1 MQEMGFEFELNEEMA
16 RKWEKFVDELVGQVL
31 EPIKRL
37 IGRIAK
43 IFDEY
48 GKSNTTKQS
57 ENLAID
63 VKEEKNS
70 TWRYKQNGIPYSAEL
85 SMHPE

>member
-1 MQEMGFEFELNEEMA
+1 MQEMSFEFELEEEMT
-16 RKWEKFVDELVGQVL
+16 RKWEKFVDELVKQVL
-31 EPIKRL
+31 DPIKRL
-37 IGRIAK
+37 MERITK

-57 ENLAID
+57 ENLVID
-63 VKEEKNS
+63 VKEDRNS
-70 TWRYKQNGIPYSAEL
+70 TWRYKQNGIPYAAEL

>member
-31 EPIKRL
+31 DPIKRL
-37 IGRIAK
+37 MERIAK
-43 IFDEY
+43 IFNEY
-48 GKSNTTKQS
+48 GKTKTVDLH

-63 VKEEKNS
+63 VKEDKNS

>member
-1 MQEMGFEFELNEEMA
+1 MQEMSFEFELEEEMT
-16 RKWEKFVDELVGQVL
+16 RKWEKLVKQVFD
-31 EPIKRL
+31 PIKRL
-37 IGRIAK
+37 MEEIAK

-57 ENLAID
+57 ENLVID
-63 VKEEKNS
+63 VKEDRNS
-70 TWRYKQNGIPYSAEL
+70 TWRYKQNGIPYAAEL

>member
-1 MQEMGFEFELNEEMA
+1 MQEMSFEFELEEEMT
-16 RKWEKFVDELVGQVL
+16 RKWEKLVKQVFD
-31 EPIKRL
+31 PIKRL
-37 IGRIAK
+37 MERIAK

-57 ENLAID
+57 ENLVID
-63 VKEEKNS
+63 VKEDRNS
-70 TWRYKQNGIPYSAEL
+70 TWRYKQNGIPYAAEL

>member
-63 VKEEKNS
+63 VKEDKNS